1 MTGRSIQVTV
11 PAWVFRRKTEV
22 MYLVLGPD
30 GFPKFRDV
38 IDLGI
43 TEQLATMLSKYTYA
57 HINDGET
64 PPREIAPA
72 ILNIADDVLAGRAPT
87 LRAGDYISLQQ
98 YIRAG
103 GN

>member
-1 MTGRSIQVTV
+1 
-11 PAWVFRRKTEV
+11 

-30 GFPKFRDV
+30 GFPKLRDV
-38 IDLGI
+38 IDLDI
-43 TEQLATMLSKYTYA
+43 TERLATVLSRHVHA
-57 HINDGET
+57 HVNEGEP

-72 ILNIADDVLAGRAPT
+72 ILNIAEDVLSGKSPT

-98 YIRAG
+98 YVRSG